1 MLVSKVYGDTSMDI
15 SQIRKLKPKLKKFLK
30 RFDDCFPRK
39 DTRAHLPTYVSGQ
52 LSDIPEK
59 SVEPI
64 AINSG
69 VAPRTLQEFLS
80 QHHWDHDRLRDQLQH
95 IVRDEHS
102 GPHPIGIIDE
112 TSDVK
117 KGDKTPGV
125 QRQWC
130 GSVGKKENCL
140 VTVHLGYAREGF
152 HCLIDGELFL
162 PESWSGDRPRCREAG
177 IPDEMVYRPKWRI
190 ALELYDRAIENGLH
204 FDWMTF
210 DEGYGSKP
218 DFLRGL
224 TARHQRFVGEVP
236 RSFTGW
242 LEPPRVITR
251 PFHKN
256 GRGRGRKVPRLAS
269 GSPPARRVEEL
280 LDRREFG
287 DQSWQRWRVKDGEKG
302 PMIWEVKHARF
313 TPKDEDG
320 MPGEPMH
327 LVVARNVLDPKKEV
341 KFFVS
346 NAAPETPV
354 QALLLVG
361 FSRWRVERCFE
372 DQKSEI
378 GLDQYE
384 GRRYQGLKRHLILS
398 CVSYLFLTRMRE
410 EFGGGKSGADGVPG
424 AHGDRGAD
432 PELVAGPT
440 PLGET
445 AGANGGGDPADATAE
460 CVGSQEPHQG
470 DAEEAAS
477 VRNQTH
483 RTPSLC
489 LGKDLAL

>member
-1 MLVSKVYGDTSMDI
+1 MDT
-15 SQIRKLKPKLKKFLK
+15 SQIRQLKPNLRKFLK

-39 DTRAHLPTYVSGQ
+39 DTRAHLPIYISGQ
-52 LSDIPEK
+52 LSSIPEK

-64 AINSG
+64 ALKAG

-80 QHHWDHDRLRDQLQH
+80 QHRWDHDRLRDQVQH
-95 IVRDEHS
+95 IVRDEHA
-102 GPHPIGIIDE
+102 GPHSIGVIDE
-112 TSDVK
+112 TSDIK

-130 GSVGKKENCL
+130 GSRGKKENCL
-140 VTVHLGYAREGF
+140 VTVHLGYARDGF
-152 HCLIDGELFL
+152 HCLIDGELYL
-162 PESWSGDRPRCREAG
+162 PESWSADRPRCREAG
-177 IPDEMVYRPKWRI
+177 IPDDMTYRPKWVI
-190 ALELYDRAIENGLH
+190 ALELDDQALKNGLR
-204 FDWMTF
+204 FDWVTF

-224 TARHQRFVGEVP
+224 SSREQAFVGEVP
-236 RSFTGW
+236 CSFTGW
-242 LEPPRVITR
+242 LKPPRVITR
-251 PFHKN
+251 AFHKN
-256 GRGRGRKVPRLAS
+256 GRGRGRKIPRLAG
-269 GSPPARRVEEL
+269 GSKPARRVEEL
-280 LDRREFG
+280 LEEPAFR
-287 DQSWQRWRVKDGEKG
+287 DQAWRRWRVKDGKKG
-302 PMIWEVKHARF
+302 PMIWEVKHALF

-320 MPGEPMH
+320 MPGDPMH

-346 NAAPETPV
+346 NAPPETPV
-354 QALLLVG
+354 GKLLLVG

-398 CVSYLFLTRMRE
+398 CVSYLFLTRTRE
-410 EFGGGKSGADGVPG
+410 GFGGGKAGADGVPG
-424 AHGDRGAD
+424 AYGDRGVD

-440 PLGET
+440 AV
-445 AGANGGGDPADATAE
+445 AGAAGTDGGGDRSDSEEE
-460 CVGSQEPHQG
+460 CGGSPLPHQG
-470 DAEEAAS
+470 DAKEAAG
-477 VRNQTH
+477 VRHQTH
-483 RTPSLC
+483 RSPTMR